1 MTNYKELANA
11 LDKYD
16 EDDKQRD
23 EIAAI
28 LRGLD
33 AQPVAEVSVM
43 GSYHGKPILGCVLS
57 NDSMQVG
64 DKLYAAPVAAQPHLE
79 KNSWQ
84 HAVDNQLVSFGRTSQ
99 QFDSPH
105 DAVRWLIEQE
115 VLAAGN
121 NAWNEGVDWQK
132 ALAAQ
137 PQQAKPEPLSEKQ
150 VFSLIEANTEWKPAA
165 GVWRLNEVE
174 FARAIEAAH
183 GIKD

>member
-1 MTNYKELANA
+1 MTDSHAEM
-11 LDKYD
+11 
-16 EDDKQRD
+16 
-23 EIAAI
+23 
-28 LRGLD
+28 
-33 AQPVAEVSVM
+33 QP
-43 GSYHGKPILGCVLS
+43 
-57 NDSMQVG
+57 
-64 DKLYAAPVAAQPHLE
+64 QPHLE